1 MKKATMFFAAAALGV
16 TLLAVNSPQ
25 AQPPASPGQDT
36 AIAMGFLINDDER
49 PVGWYSFPVTDAT
62 SPVKIRETDAVSA
75 GAMAN
80 GTYYAQ
86 TYTPGPSP
94 LAWNTLDTATGEL
107 TKLADCT
114 EDSPLY
120 VDMTY
125 DYSTDELLAIYHYG
139 GTSTALCTV
148 NPADGK
154 PSRTYANAER
164 LWLSTL
170 ACSYDGDIYA
180 LATDGWLYSFN
191 RVSGTFSRVGDT
203 GRSIEYMQCME
214 FDHGSGTLYWAA
226 TNYSSGCLYTVNPLN
241 GEATYISD
249 MGKDGEMT
257 GLYIPFKLVE
267 DGAPA
272 AVSDLTVA
280 NPQHDGNITL
290 TMTLP
295 DKTAAGTPLA
305 AISTVVLEQDG
316 TVLKSWPAA
325 SMTPGASVSLDAEA
339 TAGLHRFK
347 VYATNE
353 AGNGLPRSIR
363 SFVGE
368 DIPAAP
374 ASVTVETAGAQAVIT
389 WEAVSAGANGGWIDT
404 EAVTYEVKR
413 QPGDQTVASGLK
425 TTSCTD
431 NLEATDVYTYSV
443 TAANS
448 KGTGS
453 PTLSTPIVLGS
464 GMDLPY
470 SYDFEDADKMPLW
483 TILDGNGDGA
493 TWERSKTMDNRRA
506 MLMRGNYSRTVDDW
520 LISPPLKLQAGKS
533 YKIVYDAG
541 CMNATYPATYDV
553 TFGREAT
560 SAGQQTIREVTTDQ
574 LMLNRNYAYLP
585 EITEDGV
592 YYIGFHAHW
601 QPTLST
607 LYVGNVTVEEN
618 HAARLTGKVTDGTNP
633 IAGARITFGDSGNSS
648 VYTSDDNGDFEIIEI
663 EPGTYP
669 LSISKFG
676 FGTFTGEYTFA
687 RLEHKQTV
695 FPLTALPT
703 ARISGRVVNGQ
714 GYGLENAS
722 VHIHGYAS
730 YVAVTDRDGYF
741 FAPEVY
747 RQGDYTVDVHALN
760 YETVTRTLPAPG
772 GDTDMGVF
780 TMNEKLIAPGN
791 ITVEADRKTAAIS
804 WQAPEDAPVEFRYDD
819 GTDNYVFN
827 MEMSA
832 INEYTMVGVI
842 YDTPAVFNSVSWN
855 VWNSPKPGTP
865 VDIVI
870 FDLDEQGQPTT
881 TILYEE
887 NGLESENYNWHE
899 RVLKYPVVAPRGAL
913 IALRG
918 DARLCMDSGG
928 DNPDYPAMKDKMV
941 MTHDYRTEAFTS
953 RYASD
958 GTYIFRGNLTL
969 RASGLPF
976 GAPRQQSA
984 LRAADAPEVAY
995 DIWRLPSGQEADL
1008 SSWEKLNSG
1017 PLSSPAFTDNTW
1029 ESAPKGNFRFAVKA
1043 LYTGGFSSYATFSD
1057 EVPHLLH
1064 SDAVLTFL
1072 TNAPGEDASSAN
1084 VLLTGKESTDSYSG
1098 TADAD
1103 GVVRLAHVKEG
1114 TYLMTCSKKGFATL
1128 QEEIEISGAEDFAG
1142 TFTLTEATSV
1152 PENLMIEETENPT
1165 SRLLKWNVLQGLFE
1179 DFEGHEDFAV
1189 NSPGDLGWT
1198 YIDGDGSET
1207 YFSSDY
1213 EFPHK
1218 GEPMAFAVMNP
1229 YRSEP
1234 AMTDRNFM
1242 DTHSGEKVLVTCLS
1256 VFKEANNDFIISPRL
1271 EMKNDFVISFWT
1283 RGYWWRY
1290 AEVLRVGYSTT
1301 GTREEDFTW
1310 VGDPITVDFDD
1321 WQRITVNI
1329 PKDAHYVT
1337 INCISDGINN
1347 YWLAIDDIF
1356 IGAPDQI
1363 PGTATDAPMRAAGKA
1378 VSYDVYLDGQ
1388 KLTTTSETQYLL
1400 ENLTEGKHTAGVT
1413 AHYASG
1419 DTEMATI
1426 DFSIASSGISE
1437 ISGTALSVNAGRG
1450 TITVSGA
1457 PSGTAVIIYRPDG
1470 TCAANLRSEGSPL
1483 SVPVAPGIYF
1493 VAVGNTTFP
1502 ISVR

>member
-1 MKKATMFFAAAALGV
+1 MKKATMFFAAATLGV

-36 AIAMGFLINDDER
+36 AIAMGFLINDNER

-62 SPVKIRETDAVSA
+62 APVEIRQTDAVSA

-107 TKLADCT
+107 TRLADCT

-139 GTSTALCTV
+139 AMSTALCAV

-154 PSRTYANAER
+154 PIRTYANVDR
-164 LWLSTL
+164 LWLATL

-180 LATDGWLYSFN
+180 LAADGWLYTFDRIAGSFI
-191 RVSGTFSRVGDT
+191 RIGDT
-203 GRSIEYMQCME
+203 GCSIEYMQSME
-214 FDHGSGTLYWAA
+214 FDHASGTLYWAA
-226 TNYSSGCLYTVNPLN
+226 TNYYTGAFYSVNPQT
-241 GEATYISD
+241 GVATYISD

-272 AVSDLTVA
+272 AVSGLTVA

-295 DKTAAGTPLA
+295 DKTASGTALT
-305 AISTVVLEQDG
+305 AISTIVLEQDG

-325 SMTPGASVSLDAEA
+325 SMSPGASISLDAEA
-339 TAGLHRFK
+339 SAGLHRFK
-347 VYATNE
+347 VYATND

-363 SFVGE
+363 AFVGE

-374 ASVTVETAGAQAVIT
+374 ASVTVETTGAQAVIT
-389 WEAVSAGANGGWIDT
+389 WDAVTTGANGGWIDT
-404 EAVTYEVKR
+404 EAVTYEVRR
-413 QPGDQTVASGLK
+413 QPGDHSVQTGLK
-425 TTSCTD
+425 ATSCTD
-431 NLEATDVYTYSV
+431 NVETTDVYTYSV
-443 TAANS
+443 TASNS
-448 KGTGS
+448 KGSGS
-453 PTLSTPIVLGS
+453 PAHSSPAVLGN
-464 GMDLPY
+464 GMEIPY
-470 SYDFEDADKMPLW
+470 SYDFEDADKMLLW

-493 TWERSKTMDNRRA
+493 SWERSKTMDNKRT

-520 LISPPLKLQAGKS
+520 LISPPLKLEAGKS

-541 CMNATYPATYDV
+541 CMNENYPATYDV

-560 SAGQQTIREVTTDQ
+560 SEGQHTIREVTTDL
-574 LMLNRNYAYLP
+574 LMLNKNYAYLP
-585 EITEDGV
+585 EITEDGI
-592 YYIGFHAHW
+592 YHIGFHAHW
-601 QPTLST
+601 QPALSS

-618 HAARLTGKVTDGTNP
+618 HAARLTGKVTDGTDP
-633 IAGARITFGDSGNSS
+633 IAGAQITFGSSGDSA
-648 VYTSDDNGDFEIIEI
+648 VYTSDENGDFEIIEI

-676 FGTFTGEYTFA
+676 FETFSSEYTFA
-687 RLEHKQTV
+687 ALEHKQPV
-695 FPLTALPT
+695 FALTALPT
-703 ARISGRVVNGQ
+703 ARISGRVINGQ
-714 GYGLENAS
+714 GHGLENAS
-722 VHIHGYAS
+722 VHIHGYSS

-741 FAPEVY
+741 SAPDVY
-747 RQGDYTVDVHALN
+747 RKGDYTVDAHALN
-760 YETVTRTLPAPG
+760 YETVTRSLPSFD

-780 TMNEKLIAPGN
+780 TLNEKLIAPGKV
-791 ITVEADRKTAAIS
+791 TAKADRKTAAIS

-881 TILYEE
+881 TILYED

-928 DNPDYPAMKDKMV
+928 DNPDYPVMYDKMV
-941 MTHDYRTEAFTS
+941 MTKDYRTEPFTS

-958 GTYIFRGNLTL
+958 GSPLFRGNLTL
-969 RASGLPF
+969 RASGLPM
-976 GAPRQQSA
+976 GAPRQQAA
-984 LRAADAPEVAY
+984 LSAADAPQVSY
-995 DIWRLPSGQEADL
+995 DIWRLGAGQEADP
-1008 SSWEKLNSG
+1008 SSWVKLNSE
-1017 PLSSPAFTDNTW
+1017 PLSAPAFTDNTW

-1043 LYTGGFSSYATFSD
+1043 IYTGGFSSYATFSD

-1072 TNAPGEDASSAN
+1072 TNAPGEDASSAS
-1084 VLLTGKESTDSYSG
+1084 VLLTGNGTTDSYSG
-1098 TADAD
+1098 TADEE
-1103 GVVRLAHVKEG
+1103 GIVRLSHVKEG
-1114 TYLMTCSKKGFATL
+1114 TYTMTCAKKGFATL
-1128 QEEIEISGAEDFAG
+1128 QEEIEISGDEDFAG
-1142 TFTLTEATSV
+1142 TFTLTESTSV
-1152 PENLMIEETENPT
+1152 PQNLMIEETEDPA

-1189 NSPGDLGWT
+1189 NSPGDLGWS
-1198 YIDGDGSET
+1198 YIDVPGTET
-1207 YFSSDY
+1207 YFSPDY
-1213 EFPHK
+1213 DFPHK

-1229 YRSEP
+1229 YKSRPS
-1234 AMTDRNFM
+1234 MVDRDFM
-1242 DTHSGEKVLVTCLS
+1242 DTHSGEKVLVTCVS
-1256 VFKEANNDFIISPRL
+1256 VFKEPNNDFIISPRL
-1271 EMKNDFVISFWT
+1271 EMKEDFVISFWT

-1290 AEVLRVGYSTT
+1290 EEVLRVGYSTAGT
-1301 GTREEDFTW
+1301 GEDDFIW

-1321 WQRITVNI
+1321 WERITVSI
-1329 PKDAHYVT
+1329 PKEARYVT
-1337 INCISDGINN
+1337 INCISDGNN
-1347 YWLAIDDIF
+1347 YYVAIDDIF

-1363 PGTATDAPMRAAGKA
+1363 PGTSTDAPMRAAGKA

-1400 ENLTEGKHTAGVT
+1400 ENLAEGNHTAGVT

-1426 DFSIASSGISE
+1426 DFSIISSGIGE
-1437 ISGTALSVNAGRG
+1437 ISGTALSVSATRG

-1457 PSGTAVIIYRPDG
+1457 PAGTSVRIYRPDG
-1470 TCAANLRSEGSPL
+1470 TCAATLRSEGSPL
-1483 SVPVAPGIYF
+1483 SVPVAPGVYF
-1493 VAVGNTTFP
+1493 VTVGETTYP
-1502 ISVR
+1502 LSVR